1 MTNQQKC
8 HFSTVSLQFWLLFC
22 IYTHEQLRILKFQD
36 FVYQKVEVRA
46 QTINGWRKSK
56 RSVVLLCRQS
66 FHLIRPSSS
75 SYSTEIINIL
85 LGHKTFSCTYK
96 SLWSFFNMEKNLLFI
111 NWDNIR
117 IQRGNSYSY
126 NTAMECKIMTE
137 MSLWRQSNLHRMTV
151 LMSRSALDVV
161 VKKKKKKKI
170 VMFFNF
176 FLISG
181 TILYIMKL
189 LPFKKFCSASVTIQ
203 SKKYQKFFL

>member
-1 MTNQQKC
+1 MSFFYC
-8 HFSTVSLQFWLLFC
+8 LASVLIVVWFC

-36 FVYQKVEVRA
+36 SVYQKVEVRA

-56 RSVVLLCRQS
+56 RSVLLRRQS
-66 FHLIRPSSS
+66 FHLTQPSSS

-126 NTAMECKIMTE
+126 ITAKECKIMTE
-137 MSLWRQSNLHRMTV
+137 MSL
-151 LMSRSALDVV
+151 
-161 VKKKKKKKI
+161 
-170 VMFFNF
+170 
-176 FLISG
+176 
-181 TILYIMKL
+181 
-189 LPFKKFCSASVTIQ
+189 
-203 SKKYQKFFL
+203 